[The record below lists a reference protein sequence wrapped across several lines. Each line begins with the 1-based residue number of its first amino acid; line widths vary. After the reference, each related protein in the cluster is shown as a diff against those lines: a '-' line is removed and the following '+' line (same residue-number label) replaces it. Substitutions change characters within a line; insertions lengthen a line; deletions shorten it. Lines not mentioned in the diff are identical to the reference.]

1 MILYFPKTNKI
12 LDIVFTGD
20 DDNITAYLTN
30 ESGTIKTAEHE
41 GAVSL
46 LVNLFH
52 DQFGDIAT
60 GEAVVL
66 DKENLDVEGFDE
78 D

>member
-1 MILYFPKTNKI
+1 MILYFPKTNEI

-20 DDNITAYLTN
+20 DDNITAYLTG
-30 ESGTIKTAEHE
+30 ESGTIKTAEH
-41 GAVSL
+41 AVTL
-46 LVNLFH
+46 MVKIFH

-66 DKENLDVEGFDE
+66 DKENLDVEEF
-78 D
+78 